1 MQNNINMIYFTK
13 LLVLFYLINNVYCN
27 YNNNYLKIRN
37 YTLSIVILKD
47 INKARLFIKNG
58 RDLTKNI
65 YNKMIN
71 VYYDTS
77 YKYYSLSDDERELLD
92 NIVSLCY

>member
-1 MQNNINMIYFTK
+1 MIYFTK

-37 YTLSIVILKD
+37 YTLRIIILKD

-65 YNKMIN
+65 YNKMMNI
-71 VYYDTS
+71 YYDTS
-77 YKYYSLSDDERELLD
+77 YKYYSLSDDEIELLD